1 MKYLMTL
8 MMAAFLMA
16 SATAQETKGEMT
28 QLKTRAE
35 VITKQMTQQLG
46 LNAEQA
52 QAVQVINVKYADK
65 ALGIASA
72 KATEEKAGDPET
84 LKEMNAAL
92 KDVLTPEQYEQ
103 WIKSHVGGT
112 TNTTPDGRKINA
124 VQEVK

>member
-1 MKYLMTL
+1 MTL

-16 SATAQETKGEMT
+16 TATAQETKGEMT
-28 QLKTRAE
+28 QLKSRAE
-35 VITKQMTQQLG
+35 VMTKQMTQQLG
-46 LNAEQA
+46 LTAEQA
-52 QAVQVINVKYADK
+52 REVQTINVKYGDK

-72 KATEEKAGDPET
+72 KATDEKPGDPEA

-103 WIKSHVGGT
+103 WMKAQVGGT
-112 TNTTPDGRKINA
+112 TTTTPDGRKINA